1 MKNKKTEN
9 VLEKKNM
16 ISEKRK
22 LNEKIVW
29 KRRQVTQQGV
39 CN

>member
-29 KRRQVTQQGV
+29 KRRQVMQHGV